1 MITRLSFNRC
11 LSHTPIK
18 VQILLWNFNGIA
30 SVPNNLY
37 LPTMKKIIGFILCLL
52 TTQLCLA
59 QQAAVKGNVVDTL
72 NRVQLSH
79 SVIALLNAKDSILVK
94 FTRSDEKGHF
104 ELKGIP
110 AGKYVLLI
118 SYPAFADYV
127 EPLTLSD
134 TSLVH
139 LDKIMLTQR
148 SRLLQ
153 EVVIQQKVAAIKM
166 KGDTTEFNA
175 ASFKTEANASVE
187 DLLKKLPGMQVD
199 NKGQITAKGET
210 VKKVLVDGEEFFGD
224 DPTLVT
230 KNLRAD
236 MVDKVQ
242 LYDKKS
248 DQSNFTGV
256 DDGEKTKTINIQLKE
271 DKKRGYFGKLAA
283 GAGDQGFHNS
293 EAMVNVF
300 RGKQKLAAFGI
311 VSNTGKVGLNWGDRE
326 KFGSGGGE
334 LSVNDDGDFEFSDD
348 GGEPDSWA
356 GRYQGNGYPLVQT
369 GGLHYGNK
377 WDRDRQNVNANY
389 KIMKLFVDGSR
400 NTVSQDLLKDTTY
413 YNNSSEQFRNSIL
426 RNRLSGSYEN
436 QIDSSSSIKLMVDGG
451 LDHKISST
459 FNTAEVLANKDMVNN
474 SQRKTSSV
482 FDIGGVNSS
491 ILWRKKLKKKG
502 RTVSVFFA
510 ENYNRTNGEGL
521 LDAQTNFYKMGR
533 VDSVQNTDQR
543 KTTNNEAISIN
554 SNITY
559 TEPLS
564 KSSSLVINYGINLDN
579 NHSNKLSFNQNSEG
593 KYVMMDSLY
602 SNDYAFNILTHKGG
616 LSYAYTKKKV
626 RINIGSNV
634 GLTSFQQKD
643 MFRDHQRDRSFVNWY
658 PRALLRY
665 NITPQRRLS
674 FTYNGST
681 QQPGINQLQPI
692 LVNDDPV
699 NVVIGNPN
707 LKPSFNNNFDANFS
721 DYKVMT
727 NRGIWVNMSYSTTSN
742 AISDR
747 SILDANGKRTT
758 QAVNVNGNSSARFY
772 SNFNWKIV
780 PLDLRI
786 GTGVNGSLNR
796 NVNYVNDV
804 YNVTKSGNVGLN
816 LFASKEKEKKYEVY
830 LDASANYNSS
840 VSSVQ
845 NTLRTNYWTYN
856 LNPSTNI
863 HLPLKF
869 QLHADMN
876 CMIRQKTPVFT
887 SNNSVAIVNASV
899 AKKFGKKELV
909 EINFSMSDI
918 LNQNIGFERSVST
931 NRITQSTYSTI
942 GRYGL
947 LSFIWNF
954 NKLGAAAPK
963 E

>member
-1 MITRLSFNRC
+1 
-11 LSHTPIK
+11 
-18 VQILLWNFNGIA
+18 
-30 SVPNNLY
+30 
-37 LPTMKKIIGFILCLL
+37 MKKLIGFVLCLL
-52 TTQLCLA
+52 TTTQLCLA
-59 QQAAVKGNVVDTL
+59 QQAVVKGNIADTL

-79 SVIALLNAKDSILVK
+79 SVVALLQAKDSILVR

-104 ELKGIP
+104 ELKAIP

-134 TSLVH
+134 TSVVQ

-153 EVVIQQKVAAIKM
+153 EVVIQQKIAAIKI

-175 ASFKTEANASVE
+175 GSFKTEANASVE
-187 DLLKKLPGMQVD
+187 DLLKKLPGIQVN
-199 NKGQITAKGET
+199 NKGQITAQGET

-248 DQSNFTGV
+248 DQANFTGI
-256 DDGEKTKTINIQLKE
+256 DDGEKSKTINIQLKE

-283 GAGDQGFHNS
+283 GAGDQGYHNS
-293 EAMVNVF
+293 EAMINVF

-311 VSNTGKVGLNWGDRE
+311 LSNTGKIGLNWGDRE
-326 KFGSGGGE
+326 KFGAGNGE
-334 LSVNDDGDFEFSDD
+334 LSVNDDGDFEINGQGDD
-348 GGEPDSWA
+348 LDGWS
-356 GRYQGNGYPLVQT
+356 GRYQDNGYPLVQT

-389 KIMKLFVDGSR
+389 KIMKLYVDGSK
-400 NTVSQDLLKDTTY
+400 NTVAQDILKDTTY
-413 YNNSSEQFRNSIL
+413 YNNSSEQFKNSIF

-436 QIDSSSSIKLMVDGG
+436 QIDSNSSIKLMVDGS
-451 LDHKISST
+451 LDHKIT
-459 FNTAEVLANKDMVNN
+459 TMFNTAEVLANTDMVNN
-474 SQRKTSSV
+474 SQRKTNSV
-482 FDIGGVNSS
+482 SDIGGINSS

-510 ENYNRTNGEGL
+510 ENFNRTNGEGL

-533 VDSVQNTDQR
+533 IDSVQNTDQR

-554 SNITY
+554 SNISY

-564 KSSSLVINYGINLDN
+564 KSSSLVVNYGINLDN
-579 NHSNKLSFNQNSEG
+579 SHSNRLSFNQNSEG
-593 KYVMMDSLY
+593 KYTMMDSLY

-616 LSYAYTKKKV
+616 LSYAYTNKKV
-626 RINIGSNV
+626 RVNIGSNM
-634 GLTSFQQKD
+634 GLTSFRQKD
-643 MFRDHQRDRSFVNWY
+643 MFRDHERDRNFVNWY
-658 PRALLRY
+658 PKAIFRY
-665 NITPQRRLS
+665 NMSSQRRLS
-674 FTYNGST
+674 LTYNGST
-681 QQPGINQLQPI
+681 QQPGIDQLQPI

-707 LKPSFNNNFDANFS
+707 LKPSFNNSFNVNFS

-727 NRGIWVNMSYSTTSN
+727 SRGIWVGLSYSTTSN

-747 SILDANGKRTT
+747 SVLDGSGKRTT
-758 QAVNVNGNSSARFY
+758 QAVNVNGNSNARVY
-772 SNFNWKIV
+772 SNFNWKIA
-780 PLDLRI
+780 PIDLRI
-786 GTGVNGSLNR
+786 GTGVNGGMTR
-796 NVNYVNDV
+796 NVNYVNDI
-804 YNVTKSGNVGLN
+804 YNVTKSGNIGLN
-816 LFASKEKEKKYEVY
+816 FSASKNKEKKYGMY
-830 LDASANYNSS
+830 FDASANYNTS

-845 NTLRTNYWTYN
+845 TALRTNYWTYN
-856 LNPSTNI
+856 INPNI
-863 HLPLKF
+863 DIYLPLKIE
-869 QLHADMN
+869 LHGDMN

-887 SNNSVAIVNASV
+887 SNNNVAIVNASV

-909 EINFSMSDI
+909 QINFSMSDI
-918 LNQNIGFERSVST
+918 LNQNIGFDRSVST
-931 NRITQSTYSTI
+931 NRITQTTYSTI
-942 GRYGL
+942 GRYGM